1 MNAMNSVT
9 INEPGKRWRI
19 LAHREGEKI
28 VLENQGAF
36 DELVVDDWLH
46 VEQMDNNV
54 WWLRV
59 GDVRLFVTLSDNEP
73 PTVNVERGFYASTK
87 GITGARE

>member
-1 MNAMNSVT
+1 MNSAT

-28 VLENQGAF
+28 ELQNRGVF

-46 VEQMDNNV
+46 VEQTDTNV

-59 GDVRLFVTLSDNEP
+59 GDIRLFVTVFDTEP
-73 PTVNVERGFYASTK
+73 PTVDVERGFYASIK
-87 GITGARE
+87 GVVRVRNPD

>member
-1 MNAMNSVT
+1 MNSVT
-9 INEPGKRWRI
+9 INQPGMRWRI

-28 VLENQGAF
+28 ELENQGTL

-46 VEQMDNNV
+46 VEQMDDSV

-59 GDVRLFVTLSDNEP
+59 GDVRLFVTLSSTEP
-73 PTVNVERGFYASTK
+73 PTVDVERGAYASIK
-87 GITGARE
+87 GVTQTFKLD